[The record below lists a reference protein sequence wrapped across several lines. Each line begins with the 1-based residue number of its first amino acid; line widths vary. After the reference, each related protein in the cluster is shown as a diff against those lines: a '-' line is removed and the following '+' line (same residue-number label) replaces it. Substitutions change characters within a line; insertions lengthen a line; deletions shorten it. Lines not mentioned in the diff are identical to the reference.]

1 MEVAGSVNLI
11 VLGLVYLAFFRG
23 GELLKVPVDTIFKPR
38 ASKLGDTVK
47 VAGLCYE

>member
-1 MEVAGSVNLI
+1 MEVGGSVNLI
-11 VLGLVYLAFFRG
+11 VLGLVYLAFFG
-23 GELLKVPVDTIFKPR
+23 GELLKVPIDAIFKPR